1 MIRLALAFAALLFA
15 ASPSSAADKLVVL
28 LDWYV
33 NPDHAPLVVAKESG
47 FFARHGL
54 DVELIAPADP
64 SQPPRLVAAKQ
75 GDVAVTYQP
84 ELHQQVA
91 AGLPLVRFAT
101 LIDTPLN
108 TLAVLKDG
116 PVKELKDLKG
126 KRVGYSVTGFEDTL
140 LLAMMESAGLKRD
153 DVELINVNFAL
164 TQALLAKRVDAV
176 VGGYRNFEATQ
187 IRLAGGVAK
196 LFFPEENGVP
206 MYDELVFVAH
216 RDVIGDDRLKR
227 FVAAL
232 EEATTFLL
240 NHDAEAFALYLKGHP
255 DLNDELN
262 TRAWADTRPRFA
274 KSPGLLDARRY
285 ERFAEFLKAKGMI
298 KETPAV
304 ATYAVDVR

>member
-1 MIRLALAFAALLFA
+1 MIRLALAFAALLIA
-15 ASPSSAADKLVVL
+15 ASPSAAAEKLVVL

-33 NPDHAPLVVAKESG
+33 NPDHAPLVVAKEGG

-108 TLAVLKDG
+108 TLIALKDG
-116 PVKELKDLKG
+116 PVKDLKDLKG
-126 KRVGYSVTGFEDTL
+126 KKVGYSVTGFEDTL
-140 LLAMMESAGLKRD
+140 LLAMMETAGLTRD

-164 TQALLAKRVDAV
+164 TQSLMAKRVDAV

-187 IRLAGGVAK
+187 IRLAGGEARV
-196 LFFPEENGVP
+196 FFPEENGVP
-206 MYDELVFVAH
+206 TYDELVFVAH
-216 RDVIGDDRLKR
+216 RDAIGHDRLKR

-274 KSPGLLDARRY
+274 KNPGLLDARRY
-285 ERFAEFLKAKGMI
+285 ARFAAFLKAKGMI
-298 KETPAV
+298 KDTPAV
-304 ATYAVDVR
+304 ETYAVDVR

>member
-1 MIRLALAFAALLFA
+1 MIRLALAFAALLIA
-15 ASPSSAADKLVVL
+15 ANPSAAAEKLVVL

-33 NPDHAPLVVAKESG
+33 NPDHAPLVVAKEGG

-108 TLAVLKDG
+108 TLIALKDG
-116 PVKELKDLKG
+116 PVKDLKDLKG
-126 KRVGYSVTGFEDTL
+126 KKVGYSVTGFEDTL
-140 LLAMMESAGLKRD
+140 LLAMMETAGLTRD

-164 TQALLAKRVDAV
+164 TQSLLAKQVDAV

-187 IRLAGGVAK
+187 IRLAGGEAK
-196 LFFPEENGVP
+196 VFFPEENGVP

-216 RDVIGDDRLKR
+216 KDTIGDDRLKR

-240 NHDAEAFALYLKGHP
+240 NHDAETFALYLKGHP

-262 TRAWADTRPRFA
+262 TRAWADTRARFA
-274 KSPGLLDARRY
+274 KNPGALDARRY
-285 ERFAEFLKAKGMI
+285 ARFAEFLKARGMI

-304 ATYAVDVR
+304 GTYAVDVR

>member
-1 MIRLALAFAALLFA
+1 MIRLALAFAALLLA
-15 ASPSSAADKLVVL
+15 ASPSAAADKLVVL

-33 NPDHAPLVVAKESG
+33 NPDHAPLVVAKEGG

-54 DVELIAPADP
+54 DVKLIAPADP

-187 IRLAGGVAK
+187 IRLAGGEAK

-216 RDVIGDDRLKR
+216 RDAIGDDRLKR

-262 TRAWADTRPRFA
+262 ARAWADTRPRFA

-298 KETPAV
+298 KEAPAV